1 MNLIRLD
8 DMTNLLANG
17 EVPQARLLV
26 VNECKPVGQTAK
38 ANTGCTGCHRVVED
52 GMDGR
57 CYEITWE
64 VPVMTVP
71 YREFRANIV
80 AVKWGNSHGAKG
92 GRKMDV
98 Q

>member
-8 DMTNLLANG
+8 DMTNLRENG
-17 EVPQARLLV
+17 EVPQSRRLV
-26 VNECKPVGQTAK
+26 VNECKYVGRA
-38 ANTGCTGCHRVVED
+38 ANDNTGCIGCHRVVED
-52 GMDGR
+52 GMVGR

-64 VPVMTVP
+64 IPAKPVPC
-71 YREFRANIV
+71 REVRANIV
-80 AVKWGNSHGAKG
+80 AMKRGNSRGVKG